1 MAVNI
6 SKFISAGLDRVYWGV
21 LASDGYI
28 KGTTGTIANGSTAGM
43 GLLYAA
49 SADMTFPEANR
60 VNIVAN
66 DVKIGTF
73 TFQSTDTSAFTLEL
87 GASDLDF
94 IAKAQ
99 GSSVYTLE
107 DWNMGVMRPGEYTV
121 TNIVML
127 LCSQSQSYAS
137 GSIGVAGFHN
147 ILLPNVSLVYQG
159 KSGISAQG
167 EEAFQFSATVNTV
180 DTLPWGQTVID
191 NDFGVTSADAF
202 EWYSE
207 NRVCM
212 HTHLGDGAEDEIVL
226 TYTPAAASGAKV
238 LLWTDGTLKV
248 YTTDYTVNTSTKT
261 VTFGAGDI
269 PTAGQVSVCVYEHV

>member
-21 LASDGYI
+21 LGTDGYV
-28 KGTTGTIANGSTAGM
+28 KGVAGTISNGSDSSM

-73 TFQSTDTSAFTLEL
+73 TFQSTDTSSFTLEL

-99 GSSVYTLE
+99 GSTVYTLE
-107 DWNMGVMRPGEYTV
+107 DWNIGVMRPGEYTV
-121 TNIVML
+121 TNIVLL

-137 GSIGVAGFHN
+137 GSIGSAGYHN

-180 DTLPWGQTVID
+180 DTLPWGQTVSD
-191 NDFGVTSADAF
+191 TDFGVTSADAF

-212 HTHLGDGAEDEIVL
+212 HTHIGDGTDDEMVL
-226 TYTPAAASGAKV
+226 TYTPAAATAAKV
-238 LLWTDGTLKV
+238 LLFTEGTALT
-248 YTTDYTVNTSTKT
+248 YTTDYTANTGTKT
-261 VTFGAGDI
+261 VTFQAGAI
-269 PTAGQVSVCVYEHV
+269 PAAGEVSVCVYEHA